1 MRTHFAGNNRI
12 IICVCLGILALAAGC
27 ATTPKQTVWA
37 PVFLENESRAV
48 LQAGALAMSECS
60 RERVQARLEN
70 RTADYAKAR
79 GDLAGALVRLQ
90 PAKQSSTKPQYERAA
105 LCFETALAGVDRVIV
120 AQKAGDEDKE
130 ALGWEMFDQSAE
142 DLLLVLEPYAR
153 AELKNPAKVR

>member
-48 LQAGALAMSECS
+48 IQAGALAMSECS

-70 RTADYAKAR
+70 RVLKFEKFQIFSPQMDCSLN
-79 GDLAGALVRLQ
+79 GDIMLV
-90 PAKQSSTKPQYERAA
+90 
-105 LCFETALAGVDRVIV
+105 
-120 AQKAGDEDKE
+120 DE
-130 ALGWEMFDQSAE
+130 F
-142 DLLLVLEPYAR
+142 
-153 AELKNPAKVR
+153 KNSPVNLTGEIIISGRKVKMNITIEGTIANPSIRYM